1 MARFQRNHLDG
12 SASSKLEE
20 ARLQLDMLD
29 ASIRAH
35 QLAGEED
42 TVARLLRV
50 RRRVAARAA
59 RLATD
64 AVRPPPRVR

>member
-1 MARFQRNHLDG
+1 MARFRRDQPT
-12 SASSKLEE
+12 SELEE

-35 QLAGEED
+35 QQAGEQD
-42 TVARLLRV
+42 TVTRLLRV

-64 AVRPPPRVR
+64 AVRASRRIR